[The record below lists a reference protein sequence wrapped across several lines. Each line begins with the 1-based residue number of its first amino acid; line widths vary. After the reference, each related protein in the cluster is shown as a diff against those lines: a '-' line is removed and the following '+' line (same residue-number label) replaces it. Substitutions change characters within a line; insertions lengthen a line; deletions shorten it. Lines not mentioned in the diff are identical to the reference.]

1 MSSLGVGDPEN
12 LAKNLDSILSLVPGD
27 DDDKDEV
34 VEMKTPPPVVIRK
47 TRKPRLIEDIAL
59 KSVKKLPKIQVEQ
72 AEPTSTPNK
81 FFKSRSKVDVE
92 SSPFVTPS
100 IAASSTKR
108 SSRVASSKAATAGG
122 TVDIYSDFDE
132 NVKPIKNLKSIG
144 KFEIFE
150 DSSALKT
157 PVRGVKEDSST
168 SVSSSRKLGTRSSRK
183 LVPPEKQDDVFST
196 PAPAS
201 SRKPST
207 RTSTRKTRSKPEL
220 ESVEDASS
228 AAAVSSTTKRSTR
241 KTKTEDVETE
251 TPSTTTSS
259 SRRAL
264 RRL

>member
-1 MSSLGVGDPEN
+1 M
-12 LAKNLDSILSLVPGD
+12 SLVPGD

-100 IAASSTKR
+100 IAISSSTKR

-168 SVSSSRKLGTRSSRK
+168 SASSSRKLGTRSSRK

-201 SRKPST
+201 SRK
-207 RTSTRKTRSKPEL
+207 TRSKPEL
-220 ESVEDASS
+220 ESAEDASS
-228 AAAVSSTTKRSTR
+228 SAAVSSTTKRSTR

-251 TPSTTTSS
+251 TTSTTTSS